1 MIHDIQRE
9 DGIFA
14 LALTAQDDKSVCNI
28 KSGVNDFLDY
38 LGILVTIVIPTL
50 IGKFTR
56 NCFTP
61 TWCQECKLISIVAKL
76 QTCH

>member
-9 DGIFA
+9 DGVFA

-50 IGKFTR
+50 IGE
-56 NCFTP
+56 N
-61 TWCQECKLISIVAKL
+61 
-76 QTCH
+76 